1 MKKIDIPEE
10 LVSQLK
16 TQSDVED
23 LVGGI
28 YKQLVEKMLESE
40 MDEHLGYAKGDRK
53 SKQTNNSRNGTS
65 SKRLK
70 TDAGEIEINVPRDR
84 TADFSPVVVP
94 KHERMSQRVEDAIIS
109 FYAKGLTVSDIE
121 EQIAEIYGVKLS
133 KGAISGITDKVL
145 TYLQEWQ
152 SRPLAPVYFVAWI
165 DGIVFK
171 VRHQGKVINKTV
183 YVVIG
188 LSNTG
193 YKEVL
198 GLWIHESES
207 ASFWMSVFGDLQ
219 ARGVEDIL
227 VMCSD
232 NLTGLT
238 EGIQAIFPQ
247 SSNQICIVHQIRNAS
262 RYVVHKDKKEFTKD
276 MKPVYQAA
284 NISQAEA
291 ALQGLEDKWGEKYPH
306 AIQSWRRNWVELTV
320 FFDYPVAIRKIIYT
334 TNTIESF
341 NSMIRRQ
348 TAKKTLFPSD
358 DAVFKSIY
366 LALIKVNKKWEK
378 TIWNWGIIANQ
389 FLVKFENR
397 CKI

>member
-1 MKKIDIPEE
+1 MFHGQAIDQKICSVFVKHIQLNLIVKMKKIDIPEE
-10 LVSQLK
+10 LVSRLK

-23 LVGGI
+23 LVGDI
-28 YKQLVEKMLESE
+28 YKQLVEKMLEGG

-53 SKQTNNSRNGTS
+53 SKKTTNSRNGTF

-70 TDAGEIEINVPRDR
+70 TDAGEAGIDVPRDR
-84 TADFSPVVVP
+84 SAGFTPVVVP
-94 KHERMSQRVEDAIIS
+94 KHGRMSQKVEDAIIS
-109 FYAKGLTVSDIE
+109 FYAKGLTISDIE
-121 EQIAEIYGVKLS
+121 EQIAEIYGLKLS

-152 SRPLAPVYFVAWI
+152 SRSLAPVYFVAWI

-193 YKEVL
+193 HKEVL
-198 GLWIHESES
+198 GLWIHESEP
-207 ASFWMSVFGDLQ
+207 ASFWMSVLGDLK

-238 EGIQAIFPQ
+238 EGIQAVFPQ

-262 RYVVHKDKKEFTKD
+262 RYVVDKDKKTFTRD

-284 NISQAEA
+284 NISI
-291 ALQGLEDKWGEKYPH
+291 YP
-306 AIQSWRRNWVELTV
+306 
-320 FFDYPVAIRKIIYT
+320 
-334 TNTIESF
+334 
-341 NSMIRRQ
+341 RQ
-348 TAKKTLFPSD
+348 KPL
-358 DAVFKSIY
+358 
-366 LALIKVNKKWEK
+366 
-378 TIWNWGIIANQ
+378 
-389 FLVKFENR
+389 
-397 CKI
+397 

>member
-10 LVSQLK
+10 LMSRLK

-23 LVGGI
+23 LVGDI
-28 YKQLVEKMLESE
+28 YKQLVEKMLEGE

-53 SKQTNNSRNGTS
+53 SKKTTNSRNGTF

-70 TDAGEIEINVPRDR
+70 TDAGEVGIDVPRDR
-84 TADFSPVVVP
+84 SAEFTPVVVP
-94 KHERMSQRVEDAIIS
+94 KHGRMSQKVEDAIIS

-121 EQIAEIYGVKLS
+121 EQIAEIYGLKLS

-152 SRPLAPVYFVAWI
+152 SRSLAPVYFVAWI

-193 YKEVL
+193 HKEVL

-262 RYVVHKDKKEFTKD
+262 RYVVHKDKKAFTRD

-291 ALQGLEDKWGEKYPH
+291 ALEDLEAKWGEKYPH
-306 AIQSWRRNWVELTV
+306 AIQSWRRNWAELTV

>member
-1 MKKIDIPEE
+1 MKKIDLPEE
-10 LVSQLK
+10 LMSRLK

-23 LVGGI
+23 LVGDI
-28 YKQLVEKMLESE
+28 YKQLVEKMLEGE

-53 SKQTNNSRNGTS
+53 SKKTTNSRNGTF
-65 SKRLK
+65 SKRPK
-70 TDAGEIEINVPRDR
+70 TDAGEVGIDVPRDR
-84 TADFSPVVVP
+84 SAGFTPVVVP
-94 KHERMSQRVEDAIIS
+94 KHERMSQKVEDAIIS

-121 EQIAEIYGVKLS
+121 EQIAEIYGLKLS

-152 SRPLAPVYFVAWI
+152 SRSLAPVYFVAWI

-193 YKEVL
+193 HKEVL

-262 RYVVHKDKKEFTKD
+262 RYVVDKDKKAFTRD

-291 ALQGLEDKWGEKYPH
+291 ALEDLEAKWGEKYPH
-306 AIQSWRRNWVELTV
+306 AIQSWRRNWAELTV